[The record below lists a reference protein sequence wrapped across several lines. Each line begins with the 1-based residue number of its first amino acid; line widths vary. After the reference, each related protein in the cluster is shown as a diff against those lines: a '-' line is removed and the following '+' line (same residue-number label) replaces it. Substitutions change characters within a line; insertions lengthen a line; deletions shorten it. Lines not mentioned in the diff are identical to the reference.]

1 MNPIQ
6 ETISLCLTTPLTI
19 LENFLLVKINDSGEL
34 EWNNKDLEALAS
46 SYDRGERNE
55 EATKAKL
62 LRLMW
67 EKGYTTAMD
76 DMEEMNKRT
85 YILMNCTAGNA

>member
-6 ETISLCLTTPLTI
+6 ETISPCLTTPLTI

-34 EWNNKDLEALAS
+34 EWNDKDLEALAG

-55 EATKAKL
+55 EAIKAKL

>member
-1 MNPIQ
+1 
-6 ETISLCLTTPLTI
+6 
-19 LENFLLVKINDSGEL
+19 LVKINDSGEL
-34 EWNNKDLEALAS
+34 EWNDKDLEALAG

-62 LRLMW
+62 LRLVW
-67 EKGYTTAMD
+67 EQGYTSAMD

>member
-6 ETISLCLTTPLTI
+6 ETISLCLTKQLTT

-34 EWNNKDLEALAS
+34 EWNDKDLEALAQ
-46 SYDRGERNE
+46 SYDRGERTE

-62 LRLMW
+62 LRLVW
-67 EKGYTTAMD
+67 EQGYISAMD
-76 DMEEMNKRT
+76 DVEEMGRRT
-85 YILMNCTAGNA
+85 YLLMNCTAGNA

>member
-6 ETISLCLTTPLTI
+6 ETISLCLTTPSTI

-34 EWNNKDLEALAS
+34 EWNNKDLEALAN

>member
-1 MNPIQ
+1 M
-6 ETISLCLTTPLTI
+6 
-19 LENFLLVKINDSGEL
+19 KINDSGEL

>member
-1 MNPIQ
+1 
-6 ETISLCLTTPLTI
+6 
-19 LENFLLVKINDSGEL
+19 VKINDSGEL
-34 EWNNKDLEALAS
+34 EWNNKDLEALAN

>member
-1 MNPIQ
+1 MNPIR
-6 ETISLCLTTPLTI
+6 ETISPCLTTQLTT

-55 EATKAKL
+55 ETTKAKL

-67 EKGYTTAMD
+67 EQGYTTAMD
-76 DMEEMNKRT
+76 DMELMNKRT